1 MTNKIALRTVE
12 EFMSDYTPVYQ
23 PIYPLFLSKSQ
34 QYAQEVGKREFRR
47 VQAVGDIRGDII
59 TPKDSHIKSISVMEG
74 KKTFKSYFRANQF
87 LISQFQDRQGVE
99 EVVTQVLDEH
109 QVQAD
114 EIFMTGEGTSGSNVF
129 NNGLFWSAD
138 PNYTLETAIS
148 NVSATD
154 RARLLYAHMQSTIAK
169 AKQISGNKIVL
180 LYGSTTKQVY
190 NSLLASSDKPLKVAL
205 NEAAQGS
212 GLSFIEVPD
221 APTPASSEGWIVAN
235 LDQTKLHYNSL
246 PQLMA
251 QGNNEEKMHLWFNF
265 IQGSFM
271 LECLAKDAVVRQPVT
286 YA

>member
-23 PIYPLFLSKSQ
+23 PVYPLFLGKSQ

-59 TPKDSHIKSISVMEG
+59 TPKDTHIKSIAVMEG
-74 KKTFKSYFRANQF
+74 KKAYKSYFRANQF
-87 LISQFQDRQGVE
+87 ILSQFQDRQGVE
-99 EVVTQVLDEH
+99 EVVSQVLDEH
-109 QVQAD
+109 QIQMD
-114 EIFMTGEGTSGSNVF
+114 EIFMTGEGTSAGTVV

-148 NVSATD
+148 TISATD
-154 RARLLYAHMQSTIAK
+154 RGRLVYGHIQATIAK
-169 AKQISGNKIVL
+169 AKQIAGRKVVV
-180 LYGSTTKQVY
+180 LYGATTKSVY

-205 NEAAQGS
+205 QEAADAGI
-212 GLSFIEVPD
+212 SFVEAPD
-221 APTPASSEGWIVAN
+221 APTPSASEGWIVAN
-235 LDQTKLHYNSL
+235 MDQCKLHYNSL
-246 PQLMA
+246 PQLLG

-265 IQGSFM
+265 IQGSMM
-271 LECLAKDAVVRQPVT
+271 LECLAKDAIVRQPVT